1 VLSHNGATLSQLCAN
16 VAHVNLDPYI
26 ENLRQQLLLAADGGG
41 EDARALVERLLPPL
55 DSATRLVL
63 LEAISAA
70 ADEITT
76 DLAPGSVEVRLRG
89 LNPSFVVTAP
99 PAEETFDISLQAPA
113 PSRIEAEDGGTSRIN
128 VRLPD
133 ALKARAEAA
142 AGRDGLSLNAWLVR
156 AAAAALEIAEGD
168 GGPRRAGARGSQ
180 RYTGWVR

>member
-1 VLSHNGATLSQLCAN
+1 
-16 VAHVNLDPYI
+16 VAHVNLDPFV

-41 EDARALVERLLPPL
+41 EDARALAERLLVPL

-99 PAEETFDISLQAPA
+99 PVEDTFDRSVAQAP
-113 PSRIEAEDGGTSRIN
+113 SGRVDAEDGGTSRIN
-128 VRLPD
+128 LRLPD
-133 ALKARAEAA
+133 ALKARAEET
-142 AGRDGLSLNAWLVR
+142 AGREGLSLNAWLVR
-156 AAAAALEIAEGD
+156 AATAALESED
-168 GGPRRAGARGSQ
+168 RRPRPRGSQ
-180 RYTGWVR
+180 HYTGWVR

>member
-1 VLSHNGATLSQLCAN
+1 MLSQLGAI
-16 VAHVNLDPYI
+16 VAHVNLDPYV

-41 EDARALVERLLPPL
+41 EDARALAERLLPPL

-76 DLAPGSVEVRLRG
+76 DLAPGSVDVRLRG
-89 LNPSFVVTAP
+89 LNPSFVVTVP
-99 PAEETFDISLQAPA
+99 PVEEAFEPSLAPA
-113 PSRIEAEDGGTSRIN
+113 APTRIEAEDGGTSRIN

-142 AGRDGLSLNAWLVR
+142 AGREGLSLNAWLVR
-156 AAAAALEIAEGD
+156 AATAAVESED
-168 GGPRRAGARGSQ
+168 RRPRPRGSQ
-180 RYTGWVR
+180 HYTGWVR